1 MQDIFN
7 NLNQELANLS
17 IYKPVTNPYV
27 ENLIEMGYDRA
38 DCETV
43 AAAGVD
49 KTFPS
54 TFTGECINPKQN
66 TMKHCMTFSMD
77 NKNIVDVTNSR
88 KIGRIFG
95 THSTTTTMKT
105 TAQMYLVRIY
115 DQFTMMQV
123 TKTMP
128 TTPKTSKG
136 IKSQQNRVLNWA
148 RKTYPNNIRYE
159 VEPVPIR

>member
-49 KTFPS
+49 KTSPS
-54 TFTGECINPKQN
+54 TFTESISNP
-66 TMKHCMTFSMD
+66 
-77 NKNIVDVTNSR
+77 SR
-88 KIGRIFG
+88 
-95 THSTTTTMKT
+95 
-105 TAQMYLVRIY
+105 
-115 DQFTMMQV
+115 
-123 TKTMP
+123 
-128 TTPKTSKG
+128 
-136 IKSQQNRVLNWA
+136 
-148 RKTYPNNIRYE
+148 IR
-159 VEPVPIR
+159 